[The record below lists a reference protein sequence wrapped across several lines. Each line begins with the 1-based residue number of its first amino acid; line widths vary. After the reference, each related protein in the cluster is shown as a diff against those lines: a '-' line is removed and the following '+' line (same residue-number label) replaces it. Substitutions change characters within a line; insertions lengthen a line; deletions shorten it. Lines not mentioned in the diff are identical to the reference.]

1 MPGTAFLGYW
11 FGADKRVLTCT
22 HVLEGAP
29 AALIAHHRDGDIQVL
44 CDRAQHT
51 KDEAGFLSL
60 GEFLFLLPDLA
71 DAPTVSPGQWALR
84 DGLDPWRVERN
95 PEE

>member
-1 MPGTAFLGYW
+1 MAGAAFIGYW
-11 FGADKRVLTCT
+11 FAADKRVLTCT

-29 AALIAHHRDGDIQVL
+29 AALIAHHRDGDIQIL

-51 KDEAGFLSL
+51 KEEAGFLSL
-60 GEFLFLLPDLA
+60 GELLFLLPDMA
-71 DAPTVSPGQWALR
+71 DAPTVGAGEWALR
-84 DGLDPWRVERN
+84 EGLEPWRVEAN